1 MSGLLF
7 SNQVDQYNQEGYLL
21 VSGLIP
27 NSISVKA
34 EQEMWHCSGVDA
46 DKPETWSNGTI
57 VENYFNDDIVACY
70 TDEFITVAAQLAG
83 DDPAT
88 YSKPEE
94 AHSLNVFPSTGD

>member
-34 EQEMWHCSGVDA
+34 EQEMWHCSGEGIPSLVVLDS
-46 DKPETWSNGTI
+46 KGKMQFVTLGGE
-57 VENYFNDDIVACY
+57 
-70 TDEFITVAAQLAG
+70 LATAREMSG
-83 DDPAT
+83 DDLIGWLKEHIQPI
-88 YSKPEE
+88 
-94 AHSLNVFPSTGD
+94 LD